1 MDESPEQ
8 AVCRIVM
15 SVMGSKINI
24 QDNALTG
31 YAWFAVCSY
40 TNYAG

>member
-8 AVCRIVM
+8 VVCRLVM
-15 SVMGSKINI
+15 NAKGSEINI
-24 QDNALTG
+24 QDNALPG
-31 YAWFAVCSY
+31 CAWFAVCSD